1 MIKFQC
7 VDRIWYRDLGFFT
20 DGALVNELYSL
31 LRDQDPIVV
40 VNCLR
45 ALEEILKKEGGV
57 VINKPIAHHLLNR
70 FVFFDIKTV
79 PEASF
84 LFLCF
89 AWWQSRYF
97 WAALRTQREESGT
110 QRWSWPS

>member
-1 MIKFQC
+1 MCQQVLKAGALCFA
-7 VDRIWYRDLGFFT
+7 

-70 FVFFDIKTV
+70 FVFFGLKMMLG
-79 PEASF
+79 ASLVL
-84 LFLCF
+84 LFSM
-89 AWWQSRYF
+89 QTGSF
-97 WAALRTQREESGT
+97 WGT
-110 QRWSWPS
+110 QPFLHRCSCPP

>member
-1 MIKFQC
+1 M
-7 VDRIWYRDLGFFT
+7 
-20 DGALVNELYSL
+20 NELYSL

-70 FVFFDIKTV
+70 FVFFDNKTV
-79 PEASF
+79 LEASF
-84 LFLCF
+84 LFLVFCMLAKQVF
-89 AWWQSRYF
+89 LGSCQNLKGRVRHPKMEVPI
-97 WAALRTQREESGT
+97 LRETKLLFC
-110 QRWSWPS
+110 

>member
-1 MIKFQC
+1 MLTGIKLQR
-7 VDRIWYRDLGFFT
+7 VNRIRYRDLCFSA

-70 FVFFDIKTV
+70 FAVFEI
-79 PEASF
+79 
-84 LFLCF
+84 
-89 AWWQSRYF
+89 
-97 WAALRTQREESGT
+97 
-110 QRWSWPS
+110 

>member
-1 MIKFQC
+1 MAGALCFA
-7 VDRIWYRDLGFFT
+7 
-20 DGALVNELYSL
+20 DGTLVNELYSL

-70 FVFFDIKTV
+70 FAFFDIKIVLDACLVLTF
-79 PEASF
+79 SM
-84 LFLCF
+84 
-89 AWWQSRYF
+89 
-97 WAALRTQREESGT
+97 QRGSSWGT
-110 QRWSWPS
+110 

>member
-1 MIKFQC
+1 M
-7 VDRIWYRDLGFFT
+7 LFT

-45 ALEEILKKEGGV
+45 ALEEILAHEGGV

-70 FVFFDIKTV
+70 
-79 PEASF
+79 
-84 LFLCF
+84 
-89 AWWQSRYF
+89 
-97 WAALRTQREESGT
+97 
-110 QRWSWPS
+110 